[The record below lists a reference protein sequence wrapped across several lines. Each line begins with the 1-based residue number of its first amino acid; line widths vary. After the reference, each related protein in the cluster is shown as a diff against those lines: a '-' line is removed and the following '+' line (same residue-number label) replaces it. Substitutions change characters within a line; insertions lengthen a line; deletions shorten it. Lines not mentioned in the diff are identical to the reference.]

1 MPFYLGIPLKL
12 IEVPLIDFNIPLDS
26 KILNPVLIPV
36 FNTIVLLAS
45 AFAIN
50 IVHENLRSVNYLF
63 ETTANKEFILR
74 LIGSI
79 LLGYVFLKVQ
89 AIEYN
94 YALEY
99 SWVTN
104 SV

>member
-1 MPFYLGIPLKL
+1 MPFYLGAPLKIVEIPL
-12 IEVPLIDFNIPLDS
+12 INFNIPLDS
-26 KILNPVLIPV
+26 KILNPILIPV
-36 FNTIVLLAS
+36 FNTIILLAS

-50 IVHENLRSVNYLF
+50 IVHESIRSVNYLF
-63 ETTANKEFILR
+63 ETTINKEFILR
-74 LIGSI
+74 LVGSI
-79 LLGYVFLKVQ
+79 LLGYIFLKVQ